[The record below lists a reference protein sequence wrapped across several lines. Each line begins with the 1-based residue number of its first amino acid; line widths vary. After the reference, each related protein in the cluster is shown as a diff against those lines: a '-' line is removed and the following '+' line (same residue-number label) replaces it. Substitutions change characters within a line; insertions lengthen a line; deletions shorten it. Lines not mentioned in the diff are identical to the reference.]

1 VSERRVI
8 SPQAYKGRRG
18 MKNSTALELETWI
31 VEVGGDVV
39 EKEAA
44 HGRAALT
51 PIEKLIYCLWV
62 ADYGMRNAGDLV
74 TASDVYSQFQEE
86 AASLAL
92 ELGMPRTHAAFA
104 LPTTDLEE
112 RYFDLLSGVVDEID
126 TKRGADGE

>member
-1 VSERRVI
+1 MIEL
-8 SPQAYKGRRG
+8 
-18 MKNSTALELETWI
+18 TDLELESWI

-51 PIEKLIYCLWV
+51 PLEKLIFCVWV

-74 TASDVYSQFQEE
+74 TAADVYAQFQEE
-86 AASLAL
+86 AVAVAL

-104 LPTTDLEE
+104 LPTTDLE
-112 RYFDLLSGVVDEID
+112 
-126 TKRGADGE
+126 GATLIC